1 VLLLFREGK
10 IVYHKKTKMKKTK
23 PTELSKG
30 MLTLTGTIDLT
41 QFWPENVK
49 SGNTADSDADTVKVK
64 INPKS
69 VQFKSPA
76 GKTSET
82 DFISKSGFFHN
93 VKGAGGKTSLKF
105 KPVIDSKGNIDMR
118 LQGIDAPELHYM
130 TQIHGNPLYRQPM
143 GETSTVQLF
152 KFLQSHTPN
161 DTIDCEV
168 FTQVNMPNDV
178 FDKFGRCVGDIVIKD
193 KNGKMVN
200 VNQWLVEN
208 GWAFPAYYNSM
219 TPDEIKVMDTLAN
232 KAMADKLNI
241 WKFFSQQMG
250 PLDKKLT
257 HSKKDGT
264 YSAAKDEQPP
274 VIFPKLFRRLWTFE
288 IQDQNAFSDSGYQK
302 FMATQK
308 SDVVC
313 NKTDFIKSGFPKKPP
328 LLASFIGSNGSIKFK
343 PADVIFKEGGT
354 TLKDSKGNK
363 ITSF

>member
-1 VLLLFREGK
+1 MP
-10 IVYHKKTKMKKTK
+10 KKKLKSIHMAKDTA
-23 PTELSKG
+23 KG
-30 MLTLTGTIDLT
+30 MLTFTGSIDLT

-49 SGNTADSDADTVKVK
+49 TGNTADSDADTVKVK

-69 VQFKSPA
+69 VQFKSPT
-76 GKTSET
+76 GKIKMT
-82 DFISKSGFFHN
+82 DFIGKSGFFHN
-93 VKGAGGKTSLKF
+93 VKGAGGKKTLKF

-130 TQIHGNPLYRQPM
+130 TQIHGNPLYRQHM
-143 GETSTVQLF
+143 GETSTIQLF
-152 KFLQSHTPN
+152 QFLKSHTKDN
-161 DTIDCEV
+161 TIDCEV
-168 FTQVNMPNDV
+168 FTQVNVPNDV

-219 TPDEIKVMDTLAN
+219 TPDEIKVLDNLAN

-241 WKFFSQQMG
+241 WKFFSQKMAA
-250 PLDKKLT
+250 LDRKLT

-264 YSAAKDEQPP
+264 YSAKEDENPP
-274 VIFPKLFRRLWTFE
+274 IIFPKLFRRLWTFE
-288 IQDQNAFSDSGYQK
+288 ILNQNAFTTAGYQK

-308 SDVVC
+308 SDRC
-313 NKTDFIKSGFPKKPP
+313 CKTADFIKSGFPKKPP
-328 LLASFIGSNGSIKFK
+328 LIASFLGADGSIHFK
-343 PADVIFKEGGT
+343 PSEILFKEGGT
-354 TLKDSKGNK
+354 TLMNSKQEK